1 MDNGEI
7 MQVIQTMGL
16 PTALS
21 IYLLISNNKQM
32 EKYEALIERITGEI
46 SKLNESIKSTC
57 LKKQLVLPKLL
68 FSQTLVLPKLL
79 SH

>member
-46 SKLNESIKSTC
+46 SKLNETIKS
-57 LKKQLVLPKLL
+57 L
-68 FSQTLVLPKLL
+68 SQTK
-79 SH
+79 

>member
-7 MQVIQTMGL
+7 VQIIQTIGL

-32 EKYEALIERITGEI
+32 EKYEALIERITGELRA
-46 SKLNESIKSTC
+46 LNENIKSIT
-57 LKKQLVLPKLL
+57 
-68 FSQTLVLPKLL
+68 QTK
-79 SH
+79 

>member
-1 MDNGEI
+1 MDSGEI
-7 MQVIQTMGL
+7 TQIIQTIGL

-46 SKLNESIKSTC
+46 RALNENIKSI
-57 LKKQLVLPKLL
+57 
-68 FSQTLVLPKLL
+68 SQTK
-79 SH
+79 

>member
-32 EKYEALIERITGEI
+32 EKYEALIERITGEL
-46 SKLNESIKSTC
+46 SKLNETIKS
-57 LKKQLVLPKLL
+57 L
-68 FSQTLVLPKLL
+68 SQTK
-79 SH
+79 

>member
-7 MQVIQTMGL
+7 VQIVQTIGL

-32 EKYEALIERITGEI
+32 EKYEALIQQITGEI
-46 SKLNESIKSTC
+46 RDLNANIENLAKT
-57 LKKQLVLPKLL
+57 K
-68 FSQTLVLPKLL
+68 
-79 SH
+79 

>member
-7 MQVIQTMGL
+7 IQVIQTMGL

-32 EKYEALIERITGEI
+32 EKYEALIERITGEL
-46 SKLNESIKSTC
+46 SKLNESIKN
-57 LKKQLVLPKLL
+57 LG
-68 FSQTLVLPKLL
+68 QTK
-79 SH
+79 

>member
-1 MDNGEI
+1 MDNGE
-7 MQVIQTMGL
+7 MLQVIQTIGL

-46 SKLNESIKSTC
+46 RALNENIKHLT
-57 LKKQLVLPKLL
+57 
-68 FSQTLVLPKLL
+68 QTK
-79 SH
+79 

>member
-32 EKYEALIERITGEI
+32 EKYEALTERITGEI
-46 SKLNESIKSTC
+46 SKLNESIKS
-57 LKKQLVLPKLL
+57 
-68 FSQTLVLPKLL
+68 L
-79 SH
+79 SKTE

>member
-1 MDNGEI
+1 MDNSEI

-32 EKYEALIERITGEI
+32 EKYEELIERITGEI
-46 SKLNESIKSTC
+46 RALNENIKNIG
-57 LKKQLVLPKLL
+57 
-68 FSQTLVLPKLL
+68 QTK
-79 SH
+79 

>member
-7 MQVIQTMGL
+7 IQVIQTMGL

-46 SKLNESIKSTC
+46 SKLNESIKN
-57 LKKQLVLPKLL
+57 LG
-68 FSQTLVLPKLL
+68 QTK
-79 SH
+79 

>member
-46 SKLNESIKSTC
+46 RELNENIKSLTQI
-57 LKKQLVLPKLL
+57 K
-68 FSQTLVLPKLL
+68 
-79 SH
+79 

>member
-46 SKLNESIKSTC
+46 SKLNESIKS
-57 LKKQLVLPKLL
+57 L
-68 FSQTLVLPKLL
+68 SQTK
-79 SH
+79 

>member
-1 MDNGEI
+1 MDNGEMVQI
-7 MQVIQTMGL
+7 IQTIGL

-46 SKLNESIKSTC
+46 RALNENIKHLT
-57 LKKQLVLPKLL
+57 
-68 FSQTLVLPKLL
+68 QTK
-79 SH
+79 

>member
-32 EKYEALIERITGEI
+32 EKYETLIERITGEI
-46 SKLNESIKSTC
+46 SKLNESIKS
-57 LKKQLVLPKLL
+57 
-68 FSQTLVLPKLL
+68 L
-79 SH
+79 SKTE

>member
-32 EKYEALIERITGEI
+32 EKYESLIEKITGELRE
-46 SKLNESIKSTC
+46 LNESIKSLTQI
-57 LKKQLVLPKLL
+57 K
-68 FSQTLVLPKLL
+68 
-79 SH
+79 